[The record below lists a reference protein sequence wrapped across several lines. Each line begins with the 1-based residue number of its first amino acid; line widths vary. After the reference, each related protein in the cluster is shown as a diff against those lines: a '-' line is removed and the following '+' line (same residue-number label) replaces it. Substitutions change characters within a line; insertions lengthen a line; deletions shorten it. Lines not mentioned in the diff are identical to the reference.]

1 MSTKIP
7 NTPSP
12 SVLMNSMRSIGYTFK
27 TALADIIDNSI
38 SAHAKNVFI
47 SIPINDEDLYVT
59 ILDDGEGM
67 NRDDLFNAMKYG
79 SDREYKSSDL
89 GRFGLGLKS
98 ASLSQ
103 CRILT
108 VASKKDGNLSA
119 FQWNLD
125 SIIHDTDIQW
135 GCIALDEDDFA
146 EIPNISELQHLA
158 EGTMVIWQNFDIAYK
173 KSNGRIREYLSD
185 EMADAEKHVSLVF
198 HRYLSNKFKPFQI
211 FVNNDTVEALD
222 PFLEDHPKTDSK
234 KVSEI
239 SMEGGVIKVQPFI
252 LPHMSDMTNTDIRKL
267 GGIEALRNDQGFY
280 IYRND
285 RLIIYG
291 KWFRLS
297 TSSISP
303 ELMKYGRIKVDIP
316 NSLDDIWDID
326 IKKQNATIPKQVLN
340 YLKKA
345 VTDVCSRSKEK
356 TSKRVRLTL
365 DRDDNKIWNKS
376 LTKNQKECFFINK
389 DSEFVRH
396 FLDDFDDKDKRKILN
411 FIDALSSAI
420 PFDDIYNSVCNKN
433 NATDLED
440 DQMEAIILE
449 GVAQFKRI
457 KSVIQ
462 KNDEEVM
469 AVLTQYEPFNDEAIA
484 GRIKEIID
492 DENS

>member
-1 MSTKIP
+1 MAVKIE

-38 SAHAKNVFI
+38 SAAAKNVYVNV
-47 SIPINDEDLYVT
+47 PINDDDLFIT
-59 ILDDGEGM
+59 ILDDGNGM
-67 NRDDLFNAMKYG
+67 SRNDLFNAMKYG
-79 SDREYKSSDL
+79 SDREYSHYDL

-108 VASKKDGNLSA
+108 VVSKSQNSISA

-125 SIIHDTDIQW
+125 SVIQDKKW
-135 GCIALDEDDFA
+135 DCIELDEIEIFD
-146 EIPNISELQHLA
+146 IPNADRLMDMNM
-158 EGTMVIWQNFDIAYK
+158 GTLIVWQNFDIAYK

-185 EMADAEKHVSLVF
+185 EMAEAEKHLRLVF
-198 HRYLSNKFKPFQI
+198 HRFLSNKFKPFKI
-211 FVNNDTVEALD
+211 YVNNDPIVALD
-222 PFLEDHPKTDSK
+222 PFLEDHPKTDTR

-239 SMEGGVIKVQPFI
+239 NMDGGIIKVQPFI
-252 LPHMSDMTNTDIRKL
+252 LPHMSDLSDSDINKL

-297 TSSISP
+297 SASISP
-303 ELMKYGRIKVDIP
+303 ELLKYGRIKVDIP
-316 NSLDDIWDID
+316 NTLDDIWDID
-326 IKKQNATIPKQVLN
+326 IKKQNATIPRQVLN
-340 YLKKA
+340 NLKKA
-345 VTDVCSRSKEK
+345 VFDVCSRSKDK

-376 LTKNQKECFFINK
+376 LNKNQKESYFINK
-389 DSEFVRH
+389 ESVFVKN

-411 FIDALSSAI
+411 FIDVISSAI
-420 PFDDIYNSVCNKN
+420 PFDDIYNSICNKN
-433 NATDLED
+433 NSDELQDE
-440 DQMEAIILE
+440 QLEAIILE

-457 KSVIQ
+457 KELIQ
-462 KNDEEVM
+462 QSNDIVM
-469 AVLTQYEPFNDEAIA
+469 NVLSEYEPFNNETIA
-484 GRIKEIID
+484 KKIRGIID
-492 DENS
+492 NENS

>member
-1 MSTKIP
+1 MSI
-7 NTPSP
+7 NIENMPSP

-38 SAHAKNVFI
+38 SANAKNIYINIPVNDKDLFI
-47 SIPINDEDLYVT
+47 T

-67 NRDDLFNAMKYG
+67 SRDDVFNAMKYG
-79 SDREYKSSDL
+79 SDREYSSADL

-103 CRILT
+103 CRVLT
-108 VASKKDGNLSA
+108 VASKHDEKISA
-119 FQWNLD
+119 FQWDLD
-125 SIIHDTDIQW
+125 FVIKNQKWDCIELDDSEIDCLPGIQSL
-135 GCIALDEDDFA
+135 ITLKM
-146 EIPNISELQHLA
+146 
-158 EGTMVIWQNFDIAYK
+158 GTLVIWQNFDIAYK

-185 EMADAEKHVSLVF
+185 EMAEAEKHLSLVF
-198 HRYLSNKFKPFQI
+198 HRYLSNKFKPLRI
-211 FVNNDTVEALD
+211 YVNNDVVEASD
-222 PFLEDHPKTDSK
+222 PFLEEHPKTDSK

-239 SMEGGVIKVQPFI
+239 TMEGGIIKVQPFI
-252 LPHMSDMTNTDIRKL
+252 LPHMSDLSDTDIRKL

-297 TSSISP
+297 SSSISP

-345 VTDVCSRSKEK
+345 VADVCSRSKEK
-356 TSKRVRLTL
+356 TSKRARLTL
-365 DRDDNKIWNKS
+365 DRDDDKIWNKS
-376 LTKNQKECFFINK
+376 LSKNQKECFFINK

-411 FIDALSSAI
+411 FIDVVSSAI

-433 NATDLED
+433 NATELEA
-440 DQMEAIILE
+440 DQLEAIILE
-449 GVAQFKRI
+449 GVSQFKRI

-462 KNDEEVM
+462 KKDDEVM
-469 AVLTQYEPFNDEAIA
+469 AVLTKYEPFNDETIA
-484 GRIKEIID
+484 GRIKEIIGN
-492 DENS
+492 ENP

>member
-1 MSTKIP
+1 MSIKIE

-27 TALADIIDNSI
+27 TALADIVDNSI
-38 SAHAKNVFI
+38 SASAKNVWI
-47 SIPINDEDLYVT
+47 DVPVNDNDLYIT
-59 ILDDGEGM
+59 ILDDGNGM
-67 NRDDLFNAMKYG
+67 SRGDLFNAMKYG
-79 SDREYKSSDL
+79 SDRDYTSEDL

-108 VASKKDGNLSA
+108 VVSQNNEELSG

-125 SIIHDTDIQW
+125 AVIQGKKWDCIELEREEIEDT
-135 GCIALDEDDFA
+135 
-146 EIPNISELQHLA
+146 PNVQRLLSFDM
-158 EGTMVIWQNFDIAYK
+158 GTLVVWHNFDIAYK

-185 EMADAEKHVSLVF
+185 EMAEAEKHLALVF
-198 HRYLSNKFKPFQI
+198 HRYLSNRFKPFKI
-211 FVNNDTVEALD
+211 YVNNDAIEALD

-234 KVSEI
+234 KVSEV
-239 SMEGGVIKVQPFI
+239 SMEGGIIKVQPFI
-252 LPHMSDMTNTDIRKL
+252 LPHMSDLSDTDISKL
-267 GGIEALRNDQGFY
+267 GGLEALRNDQGFY

-297 TSSISP
+297 SSSVSP
-303 ELMKYGRIKVDIP
+303 ELLKYGRIKVDIP

-365 DRDDNKIWNKS
+365 ERDDNKIWNKS

-389 DSEFVRH
+389 ESAFVQH

-411 FIDALSSAI
+411 FIDAVSSSI

-433 NATDLED
+433 NATELED
-440 DQMEAIILE
+440 EQLESIILE
-449 GVAQFKRI
+449 GIAQFKRI
-457 KSVIQ
+457 KSIIQ
-462 KNDEEVM
+462 KNDDDVM
-469 AVLTQYEPFNDEAIA
+469 AVLTKYEPFNDEAIA
-484 GRIKEIID
+484 ARIKEIIAN
-492 DENS
+492 ENA

>member
-1 MSTKIP
+1 MSVKIE

-12 SVLMNSMRSIGYTFK
+12 SVLMNSMRSIGYTFR
-27 TALADIIDNSI
+27 TALADIVDNSI
-38 SAHAKNVFI
+38 SATAHNVWI
-47 SIPINDEDLYVT
+47 DVPVNDDDLHIT
-59 ILDDGEGM
+59 ILDDGKGM
-67 NRDDLFNAMKYG
+67 SRDDLFNAMKYG
-79 SDREYKSSDL
+79 SDREYNADDL

-108 VASKKDGNLSA
+108 VVSKNENEISA
-119 FQWNLD
+119 FQWDLD
-125 SIIHDTDIQW
+125 SVIEDKKWD
-135 GCIALDEDDFA
+135 CIELEQN
-146 EIPNISELQHLA
+146 EIAAVPNIDKLFGMKM
-158 EGTMVIWQNFDIAYK
+158 GTLVVWQNFDIAYK

-185 EMADAEKHVSLVF
+185 EMADAEKHLALVF
-198 HRYLSNKFKPFQI
+198 HRYLSNKFKPFRI
-211 FVNNDTVEALD
+211 YVNNDAIEALD
-222 PFLEDHPKTDSK
+222 PFLENHPKTDSK

-239 SMEGGVIKVQPFI
+239 NMEGGIIKVQPFI
-252 LPHMSDMTNTDIRKL
+252 LPHMSDLSDSDIGKL
-267 GGIEALRNDQGFY
+267 GGIEALRSDQGFY

-297 TSSISP
+297 SSGISP

-326 IKKQNATIPKQVLN
+326 IKKQNATIPKQILN

-345 VTDVCSRSKEK
+345 VADVCSRSKEK
-356 TSKRVRLTL
+356 TAKRVRLTL

-411 FIDALSSAI
+411 FIDAVSSAI
-420 PFDDIYNSVCNKN
+420 PFDDIYNSICNKN
-433 NATDLED
+433 NSTELADEQL
-440 DQMEAIILE
+440 EAIIQE
-449 GVAQFKRI
+449 GVTQFKNITALLQSNLIFER
-457 KSVIQ
+457 
-462 KNDEEVM
+462 
-469 AVLTQYEPFNDEAIA
+469 
-484 GRIKEIID
+484 GKE
-492 DENS
+492 SRHHHKP

>member
-1 MSTKIP
+1 MSIKIE

-12 SVLMNSMRSIGYTFK
+12 SVLMNSMRSIGYSFK

-38 SAHAKNVFI
+38 SASARNVYIDVPVNDDELFI
-47 SIPINDEDLYVT
+47 S
-59 ILDDGEGM
+59 ILDDGIGM
-67 NRDDLFNAMKYG
+67 IYDDLLNAMKYG
-79 SDREYKSSDL
+79 SDRSYSVDDL

-103 CRILT
+103 CRVLT
-108 VASKKDGNLSA
+108 VASKTNGGIAA
-119 FQWNLD
+119 FQWDLD
-125 SIIHDTDIQW
+125 AVIQTKKW
-135 GCIALDEDDFA
+135 DCIELEQN
-146 EIPNISELQHLA
+146 EIQNIPNIKKLSEMQM
-158 EGTMVIWQNFDIAYK
+158 GTLVVWQNFDIAYK

-185 EMADAEKHVSLVF
+185 EMADAEKHLALVF
-198 HRYLSNKFKPFQI
+198 HRYLSNKFKPFRI
-211 FVNNDTVEALD
+211 YVNNDAIEALD

-234 KVSEI
+234 KVSEV
-239 SMEGGVIKVQPFI
+239 SMEGGIIKVQPFI
-252 LPHMSDMTNTDIRKL
+252 LPHMSDLSDLDIKKI

-297 TSSISP
+297 SAGISP

-345 VTDVCSRSKEK
+345 VSDVCSRSKEK
-356 TSKRVRLTL
+356 TAKRVRLTL
-365 DRDDNKIWNKS
+365 DRDDTKIWNKT

-389 DSEFVRH
+389 ESEFVRH
-396 FLDDFDDKDKRKILN
+396 FLDEFDDKDKRKILN
-411 FIDALSSAI
+411 FIDAVSSTI

-433 NATDLED
+433 NTTDLED
-440 DQMEAIILE
+440 EQLEAIILE
-449 GVAQFKRI
+449 GIAQFKRI
-457 KSVIQ
+457 KSVIR
-462 KNDEEVM
+462 KSDDEVM
-469 AVLTQYEPFNDEAIA
+469 SVLSKYEPFNDEKIA

-492 DENS
+492 NENA